1 MRCRHD
7 RRDALVGVPP
17 TSQAQATKILLRRS
31 SRWAS
36 CLSARSVDDHGIGET
51 PRNCAATRLPSL
63 LRRPAL
69 VAGLQLEQNRN
80 EARTHFASATTARHQ
95 PATGIKSL
103 RCFDRAYGKRPDGAG
118 SMTWRSES
126 ADQQILE
133 RLSGGH
139 VHSQGEPPTPAEPA
153 SEFLDDLVAEEV
165 PAGHQHQHAAIDA

>member
-126 ADQQILE
+126 ADPQILE
-133 RLSGGH
+133 RTSRFGRCSDTAPLRRPRSLPGRAANSSGTGIR
-139 VHSQGEPPTPAEPA
+139 
-153 SEFLDDLVAEEV
+153 V
-165 PAGHQHQHAAIDA
+165 P